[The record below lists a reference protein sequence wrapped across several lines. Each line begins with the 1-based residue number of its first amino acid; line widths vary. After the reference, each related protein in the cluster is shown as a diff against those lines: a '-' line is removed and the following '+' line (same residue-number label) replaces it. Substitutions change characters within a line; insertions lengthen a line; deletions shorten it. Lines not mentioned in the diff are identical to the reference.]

1 MESTEIESE
10 KKLARELFNT
20 CWDLIEKPDRTP
32 EEDQEMIRFAH
43 ESRRHWGVV
52 GTAKEWSIGEWQC
65 SRVNALVGNGAAALR
80 HAQESAR
87 LCADFLRPHFMH
99 ASSCE
104 ALAFAHYVLGNFELA
119 KEFKAKALDE
129 LVGVPEEDAGHIRD
143 QIAELPF

>member
-10 KKLARELFNT
+10 KKLAREFFNA
-20 CWDLIEKPDRTP
+20 CWDLIENPNRTP
-32 EEDQEMIRFAH
+32 EEDQEMIRLAQ

-52 GTAKEWSIGEWQC
+52 GTAREWSIGEWQC
-65 SRVNALVGNGAAALR
+65 SRVNALVGNGEVALR

-87 LCADFLRPHFMH
+87 LCADLPRPHFMH

-104 ALAFAHYVLGNFELA
+104 ALAFAYYVFGDTTKAQEFKTMALMELA
-119 KEFKAKALDE
+119 
-129 LVGVPEEDAGHIRD
+129 GVPDEDAARIRD